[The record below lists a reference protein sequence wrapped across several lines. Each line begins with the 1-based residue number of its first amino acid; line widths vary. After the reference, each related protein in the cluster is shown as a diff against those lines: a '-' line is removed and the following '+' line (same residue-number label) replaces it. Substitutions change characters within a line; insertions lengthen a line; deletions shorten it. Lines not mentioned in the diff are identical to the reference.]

1 MPGFKKYSYINNK
14 ILFTTTT
21 CLALIT
27 GSLVYAQIP
36 ILSTPTEWG
45 NEPISK
51 ITIFGNKTVTKEAIL
66 NLMTIKVGHHLNQGL
81 VSSNIKAIYASSFFQ
96 DVKFDK
102 GPQNELIVYIVEKPT
117 IYNIIYDGFNIV
129 SSSSLKDKI
138 ISKKY
143 TIIDEKKLAQDLR
156 TIEQA
161 YIEKGYYLAKP
172 NYTLEEIEP
181 GSVDVV
187 FHVNE
192 NTPIQ
197 VRSVN
202 IIGNEYF
209 SHNDLQNFMMT
220 RPYSW
225 LSILTNAGLFRDE
238 FIAADQQNM
247 TYYYRDNGYAEAT
260 AASPLATLDKN
271 KRDINISFFIEEGE
285 RFNIGK
291 ITVTGD
297 VIGTESNIKEK
308 LSLKENEIY
317 RISKFN
323 ADMKT
328 LKTIYGDQGFAF
340 AYIYPTFNI
349 DRVKK
354 TYDIVYNITKGEKAY
369 FRKINLEGNVKTRDN
384 VIRRALRISEGEL
397 FNSSKLDKSKANIER
412 QGFFEFVQII
422 QEPDQ
427 ANHAIDL
434 KVVIKEKPTGRI
446 SASIGASPGVSGSGV
461 TVFGQGQYQEPNF
474 IGKAYNIGVNA
485 QLSPSPENNGKMNY
499 TFSLNFSNPSVF
511 DSPWSFG
518 FSGTFSHNI
527 SLLTSSD
534 VINKVYITQNTKSL
548 SLNVGREV
556 FENARFSLG
565 YSISDTA
572 TEPSLPLTSKFYS
585 SGKSEKLSQGLTYD
599 DTDNYL
605 NPTSGL
611 HINLSNSIG
620 VKGLYGQ
627 YSFGSASA
635 VMAYYLPLNFS
646 DNFKTNFRFSLMPRY
661 VYQLSKTQPVPIWE
675 RPTLGNAYYMKGYS
689 GPGEIISP
697 SIPITISTLMGQTVN
712 FSTGGNRSLYSSIEY
727 FVPVIPQAGL
737 RFVLFGE
744 AGTVLDD
751 YDSFSINSLKYDV
764 GFGFRWMTPVAPFR
778 FEWAF
783 PVDQNGHIGDAH
795 FVFTIGTDSLNN
807 M

>member
-1 MPGFKKYSYINNK
+1 
-14 ILFTTTT
+14 
-21 CLALIT
+21 
-27 GSLVYAQIP
+27 
-36 ILSTPTEWG
+36 
-45 NEPISK
+45 
-51 ITIFGNKTVTKEAIL
+51 
-66 NLMTIKVGHHLNQGL
+66 
-81 VSSNIKAIYASSFFQ
+81 
-96 DVKFDK
+96 
-102 GPQNELIVYIVEKPT
+102 
-117 IYNIIYDGFNIV
+117 
-129 SSSSLKDKI
+129 
-138 ISKKY
+138 
-143 TIIDEKKLAQDLR
+143 
-156 TIEQA
+156 
-161 YIEKGYYLAKP
+161 
-172 NYTLEEIEP
+172 
-181 GSVDVV
+181 
-187 FHVNE
+187 
-192 NTPIQ
+192 
-197 VRSVN
+197 
-202 IIGNEYF
+202 
-209 SHNDLQNFMMT
+209 
-220 RPYSW
+220 
-225 LSILTNAGLFRDE
+225 
-238 FIAADQQNM
+238 
-247 TYYYRDNGYAEAT
+247 
-260 AASPLATLDKN
+260 
-271 KRDINISFFIEEGE
+271 
-285 RFNIGK
+285 
-291 ITVTGD
+291 
-297 VIGTESNIKEK
+297 
-308 LSLKENEIY
+308 
-317 RISKFN
+317 
-323 ADMKT
+323 
-328 LKTIYGDQGFAF
+328 
-340 AYIYPTFNI
+340 
-349 DRVKK
+349 
-354 TYDIVYNITKGEKAY
+354 
-369 FRKINLEGNVKTRDN
+369 
-384 VIRRALRISEGEL
+384 
-397 FNSSKLDKSKANIER
+397 
-412 QGFFEFVQII
+412 
-422 QEPDQ
+422 
-427 ANHAIDL
+427 
-434 KVVIKEKPTGRI
+434 
-446 SASIGASPGVSGSGV
+446 
-461 TVFGQGQYQEPNF
+461 
-474 IGKAYNIGVNA
+474 
-485 QLSPSPENNGKMNY
+485 
-499 TFSLNFSNPSVF
+499 
-511 DSPWSFG
+511 
-518 FSGTFSHNI
+518 
-527 SLLTSSD
+527 

-697 SIPITISTLMGQTVN
+697 SIPITISTLTGQTVN

-783 PVDQNGHIGDAH
+783 PVDQNGNIGDAH